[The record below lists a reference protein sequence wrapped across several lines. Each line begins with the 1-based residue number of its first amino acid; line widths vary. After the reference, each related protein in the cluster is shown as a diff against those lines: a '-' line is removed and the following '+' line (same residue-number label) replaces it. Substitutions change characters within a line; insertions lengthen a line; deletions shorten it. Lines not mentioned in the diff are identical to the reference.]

1 MRCPHCQSMATTER
15 LDCSERIRGAGDA
28 PNEPLLKQLF
38 HVTVWAN
45 RGRLSG
51 AKSSEFESQPS
62 EVSVQ
67 LFGWG
72 PGSTPVVNPN
82 TDDWSRTPRVNLLR
96 SFTNWA
102 ANAEWAA
109 QTFEFTIP
117 QEIAYSALA
126 LTGKNY
132 IKATYVA
139 FDLD

>member
-1 MRCPHCQSMATTER
+1 
-15 LDCSERIRGAGDA
+15 
-28 PNEPLLKQLF
+28 
-38 HVTVWAN
+38 
-45 RGRLSG
+45 
-51 AKSSEFESQPS
+51 
-62 EVSVQ
+62 VSVQ
-67 LFGWG
+67 FFGWG

-82 TDDWSRTPRVNLLR
+82 TDNWSRTPRVNLLR